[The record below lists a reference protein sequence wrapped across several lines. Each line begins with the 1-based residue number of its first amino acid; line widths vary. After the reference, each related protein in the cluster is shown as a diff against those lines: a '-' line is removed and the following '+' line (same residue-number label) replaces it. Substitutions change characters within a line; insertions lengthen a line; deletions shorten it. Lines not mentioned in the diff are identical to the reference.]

1 MEFIDITMLMVILLF
16 VIIPLAILS
25 LFIDTPNDKKK

>member
-1 MEFIDITMLMVILLF
+1 MEFIITMLMVILQF

-25 LFIDTPNDKKK
+25 MFIDTPNDKKK